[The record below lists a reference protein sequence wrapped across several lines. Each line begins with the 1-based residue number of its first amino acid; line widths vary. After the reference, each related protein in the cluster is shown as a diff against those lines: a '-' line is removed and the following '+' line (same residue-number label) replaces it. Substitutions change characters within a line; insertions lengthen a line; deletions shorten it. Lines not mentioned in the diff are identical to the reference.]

1 MIKVGCSG
9 FRVSRKKYREALRL
23 VEVNSTFYKY
33 PRLSTVARWRK
44 EAPEG
49 FEYTVKSHQEISHK
63 TRMVLE
69 QAREPFD
76 KMKEIC
82 HTLGSEVL
90 LIQTPA
96 SFKPDRLEVAGKFF
110 EETDRDGL
118 TLVWETRG
126 PLWQK
131 TEARERLRALLDELD
146 IPHVTDPFKTM
157 PVYTGQVAYFR
168 LHGLGERM
176 YYYQYTNRELL
187 ELHKL
192 VKPFDAADNAV
203 YVLFNNLSM
212 FADAKRFLSFIEDG
226 RFPPLTREVGLESVR
241 AAITKTRYPS
251 SKSMLIRKL
260 GWKLVELEDGTQ
272 LRLAAILG
280 DLPSK
285 TYEKPED
292 VLREVRL

>member
-1 MIKVGCSG
+1 VG
-9 FRVSRKKYREALRL
+9 A
-23 VEVNSTFYKY
+23 
-33 PRLSTVARWRK
+33 
-44 EAPEG
+44 
-49 FEYTVKSHQEISHK
+49 HQEISHK
-63 TRMVLE
+63 TKMVLE
-69 QAREPFD
+69 QAREPFET
-76 KMKEIC
+76 MKEIC
-82 HTLGSEVL
+82 HTLGCEVL

-96 SFKPDRLEVAGKFF
+96 SFKPDELEVAGKVL

-126 PLWQK
+126 PLWGK
-131 TEARERLRALLDELD
+131 TEARERLRAMLGELD

-187 ELHKL
+187 ELYNL
-192 VKPFDAADNAV
+192 VQPFDGADNAV

-212 FADAKRFLSFIEDG
+212 FADAKRFLSFVEDA
-226 RFPPLTREVGLESVR
+226 RFPPLAEEVGLESVR
-241 AAITKTRYPS
+241 AAISRTRYPS
-251 SKSMLIRKL
+251 SKSMLIIKL

-272 LRLAAILG
+272 VRLRTILG

-292 VLREVRL
+292 VLREVEF